1 MEHADDLVR
10 WAGALGVHLDSSQL
24 EKLSLYLRELLS
36 WNQKINLS
44 GISNQ
49 RDIVLKHFI
58 DSMACTRAIGEQ
70 AGGALSLLDI
80 GSGAGFPG
88 IPLKLIHPRLGATL
102 LEPNLKK
109 TAFLHHIIGTLAL
122 SDITVVSMRL
132 EDYSRRTDHLQ
143 FTHAVTRAVNL
154 LPIMDCVI
162 PLLKEDGRLILCRS
176 IPLDREEV
184 SGNLVLEREIE
195 YELPERAG
203 MRVLSVLKP
212 KPDGV
217 PRGTLRAGCSQA

>member
-1 MEHADDLVR
+1 VEHADDLVR
-10 WAGALGVHLDSSQL
+10 WAAALGVHLDKSQL

-44 GISNQ
+44 GITD
-49 RDIVLKHFI
+49 RKDIVLKHFI
-58 DSMACTRAIGEQ
+58 DSMACTRAMGTPKK
-70 AGGALSLLDI
+70 GSFSLLDI

-88 IPLKLIHPRLGATL
+88 IPLKLIHPHLGVTL

-109 TAFLHHIIGTLAL
+109 TAFLHHIIGTLTL
-122 SDITVVSMRL
+122 SDMSVVSMRL
-132 EDYSRRTDHLQ
+132 ENYARQSDHPR
-143 FTHAVTRAVNL
+143 FTYAITRAVNL
-154 LPIMDCVI
+154 LPMMDCVL

-176 IPLDREEV
+176 IPLEGHEA
-184 SGNLVLEREIE
+184 SAHLMLEREIH

-212 KPDGV
+212 RPSV
-217 PRGTLRAGCSQA
+217 PRGTLRAGCREA